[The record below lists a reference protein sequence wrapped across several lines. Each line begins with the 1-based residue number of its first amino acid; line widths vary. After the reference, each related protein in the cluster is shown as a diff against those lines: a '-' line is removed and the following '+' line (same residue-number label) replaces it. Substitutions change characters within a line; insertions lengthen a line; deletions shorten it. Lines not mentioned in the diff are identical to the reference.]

1 MSPIPIYEERLN
13 ANYLFIGGIF
23 LFILAVGLVPQIVLK
38 GIDLMKGV
46 WLAAYLTA
54 VTIGIIVNFF
64 RIKIELFQD
73 KLMIKTGLFYRKVIE
88 VGKIQNCSPYKMLH
102 LIRRNDSV
110 WDIRKGR
117 DRTFVITLPFVNDCI
132 KLETPEKTFV
142 ISSRTPETFSNAVKS
157 VLLEQ
162 R

>member
-1 MSPIPIYEERLN
+1 MPPMPIYEERLN
-13 ANYLFIGGIF
+13 VNYLFIGGIF
-23 LFILAVGLVPQIVLK
+23 LFILAVVLVLQIVLK
-38 GIDLMKGV
+38 GIDLMKGA

-117 DRTFVITLPFVNDCI
+117 DRTFAITLPFACEGV
-132 KLETPEKTFV
+132 KLETEERTFV
-142 ISSRTPETFSNAVKS
+142 ISSQAPEAFCTAIKSVKS
-157 VLLEQ
+157 
-162 R
+162 

>member
-1 MSPIPIYEERLN
+1 MPTPIYEERLN

-23 LFILAVGLVPQIVLK
+23 LFILAVVLVPQIVLK
-38 GIDLMKGV
+38 GIDLMKGA

-117 DRTFVITLPFVNDCI
+117 DRTFVITLPFVNEAV
-132 KLETPEKTFV
+132 KLGTPEKTFV
-142 ISSRTPETFSNAVKS
+142 ISCRTPEAFCTAIKS
-157 VLLEQ
+157 V
-162 R
+162 RRG

>member
-1 MSPIPIYEERLN
+1 MAATPIYEERLN
-13 ANYLFIGGIF
+13 VNYLLIGSI
-23 LFILAVGLVPQIVLK
+23 ILAIGLVPQIVL
-38 GIDLMKGV
+38 GDIDLMKGV

-54 VTIGIIVNFF
+54 VTIGIIVNFY

-88 VGKIQNCSPYKMLH
+88 MDKIQNCSPYKFPMLH

-110 WDIRKGR
+110 WGTWMWRG
-117 DRTFVITLPFVNDCI
+117 RTFVITLPFVNDYI

-142 ISSRTPETFSNAVKS
+142 ISSRTPEAFCTAIKS
-157 VLLEQ
+157 IKS
-162 R
+162 

>member
-1 MSPIPIYEERLN
+1 MPPMPIYKERLN

-54 VTIGIIVNFF
+54 VTIGIIVNFC

-88 VGKIQNCSPYKMLH
+88 VGKIQNCSPYKMP
-102 LIRRNDSV
+102 LIRRWWNDSV

-117 DRTFVITLPFVNDCI
+117 DRTFVITLPFVNEAI

-142 ISSRTPETFSNAVKS
+142 ISSRTPESFCTAIKS
-157 VLLEQ
+157 AKS
-162 R
+162 

>member
-1 MSPIPIYEERLN
+1 MSSTPIYEERLN
-13 ANYLFIGGIF
+13 TNYLLIGSI
-23 LFILAVGLVPQIVLK
+23 ILTIGLVPQIVL
-38 GIDLMKGV
+38 GDIDLVKGA

-54 VTIGIIVNFF
+54 VTIGLIVNFY

-88 VGKIQNCSPYKMLH
+88 AGKIQNCSLYKFPMLH

-110 WDIRKGR
+110 WGTWMWR
-117 DRTFVITLPFVNDCI
+117 DRTFVITLPFVNEAI

-142 ISSRTPETFSNAVKS
+142 ISSRTPEAFCTAIKS
-157 VLLEQ
+157 IKS
-162 R
+162 

>member
-1 MSPIPIYEERLN
+1 MSSTPIYEERLN
-13 ANYLFIGGIF
+13 MNYLLIGSI
-23 LFILAVGLVPQIVLK
+23 ILTIGLVPQIVL
-38 GIDLMKGV
+38 GDIDLVKGA

-54 VTIGIIVNFF
+54 VTIGLIVNFY

-88 VGKIQNCSPYKMLH
+88 AGKIQNCSLYKFPMLH

-110 WDIRKGR
+110 WGTWMWR
-117 DRTFVITLPFVNDCI
+117 DRTFVITLPFVNEAI

-142 ISSRTPETFSNAVKS
+142 ISSRTPEAFCTAIKS
-157 VLLEQ
+157 IKS
-162 R
+162 

>member
-1 MSPIPIYEERLN
+1 MSSTPIYEERLSV
-13 ANYLFIGGIF
+13 NYLLIGSI
-23 LFILAVGLVPQIVLK
+23 ILAIGLVPQIVL
-38 GIDLMKGV
+38 GDIDLMKGV

-54 VTIGIIVNFF
+54 VTIGIIVNFY

-88 VGKIQNCSPYKMLH
+88 MGKIQNCSPYKFPMLH

-110 WDIRKGR
+110 WGTWIWR
-117 DRTFVITLPFVNDCI
+117 DRTFVITLPFVNNCI

-142 ISSRTPETFSNAVKS
+142 ISSRTPESFCDAIKSVKS
-157 VLLEQ
+157 
-162 R
+162 